1 MDKLKLGQ
9 VELNGTVL
17 STVARVEG
25 MSVPALELR
34 EEGPLDTAALTAA
47 VENDLE
53 IYGEDG
59 VLQGTHAGY
68 HTVVRHSLVLAKVT
82 DLQQELLDT
91 RAALEQVEAEH
102 AALLFES
109 LTGEVLA

>member
-1 MDKLKLGQ
+1 MDKIKFGDL
-9 VELNGTVL
+9 ELTGTVL
-17 STVARVEG
+17 STTARVED
-25 MSVPALELR
+25 MTVPALELR
-34 EEGPLDTAALTAA
+34 VEGPLDQAVLDAAR
-47 VENDLE
+47 ENDLE

-59 VLQGTHAGY
+59 VLQGEHSGY
-68 HTVVRHSLVLAKVT
+68 HTVMRHSLVLAKVT

-102 AALLFES
+102 AALLYEN

>member
-1 MDKLKLGQ
+1 M
-9 VELNGTVL
+9 
-17 STVARVEG
+17 
-25 MSVPALELR
+25 
-34 EEGPLDTAALTAA
+34 
-47 VENDLE
+47 
-53 IYGEDG
+53 GE
-59 VLQGTHAGY
+59 HSGY

-102 AALLFES
+102 AALLYES

>member
-1 MDKLKLGQ
+1 MDKLKLGSL
-9 VELNGTVL
+9 ELQGTAV
-17 STVARVEG
+17 STVARVGG

-34 EEGPLDTAALTAA
+34 VEGPVTEEVLTAA
-47 VENDLE
+47 REQDLE
-53 IYGEDG
+53 IWGEDG
-59 VLQGTHAGY
+59 VLQGSHTGY
-68 HTVVRHSLVLAKVT
+68 HTVARHSLVLAKVT

-102 AALLFES
+102 AALLYES

>member
-1 MDKLKLGQ
+1 MDKLKLGS
-9 VELNGTVL
+9 VELQGTAV
-17 STVARVEG
+17 STVERIGG

-34 EEGPLDTAALTAA
+34 VEGPVDETVLAAAA
-47 VENDLE
+47 EHDLE

-59 VLQGTHAGY
+59 VLQGAHSGY
-68 HTVVRHSLVLAKVT
+68 RTVTRHSLVLARVT

-91 RAALEQVEAEH
+91 RSALEQVEREH

>member
-1 MDKLKLGQ
+1 MDKLKLGSM
-9 VELNGTVL
+9 ELQGTAV
-17 STVARVEG
+17 STVARVGG

-34 EEGPLDTAALTAA
+34 VEGPVSEAVLEAAAQ
-47 VENDLE
+47 NDLE
-53 IYGEDG
+53 ICSQEG
-59 VLQGTHAGY
+59 VLQGTHTGY
-68 HTVVRHSLVLAKVT
+68 RTVVRHSLVLAKVT

-102 AALLFES
+102 AALLYES

>member
-1 MDKLKLGQ
+1 MDKLKFGSL
-9 VELNGTVL
+9 ELQGTAM
-17 STVARVEG
+17 STVAWVGG

-34 EEGPLDTAALTAA
+34 VEGPLDGAALAA
-47 VENDLE
+47 AAQNDLE

-59 VLQGTHAGY
+59 TLQGTHSGY
-68 HTVVRHSLVLAKVT
+68 HTVTRHSLVLAKVT
-82 DLQQELLDT
+82 DLQQELMDT
-91 RAALEQVEAEH
+91 RTALEQVEREH

>member
-1 MDKLKLGQ
+1 MDKLKLGS
-9 VELNGTVL
+9 VELQGTAV
-17 STVARVEG
+17 STVERVGG

-34 EEGPLDTAALTAA
+34 VEGPMDQAVLDAAARY
-47 VENDLE
+47 DLE

-59 VLQGTHAGY
+59 ALQGTHSGY
-68 HTVVRHSLVLAKVT
+68 HTVTRHSLVLAKVT

-91 RAALEQVEAEH
+91 RTALEQVEREH

>member
-1 MDKLKLGQ
+1 MDKIKFG
-9 VELNGTVL
+9 ELELAGTVL
-17 STVARVEG
+17 STVARVGE
-25 MSVPALELR
+25 MNVPALEIR
-34 EEGPLDTAALTAA
+34 VEGPLDQAALDAA
-47 VENDLE
+47 QASALE

-59 VLQGTHAGY
+59 VLQGEHSGY
-68 HTVVRHSLVLAKVT
+68 HTIVRHSLVLAKVT

-102 AALLFES
+102 TALLYES

>member
-1 MDKLKLGQ
+1 MDKLKFGDL
-9 VELNGTVL
+9 ELEGTVL
-17 STVARVEG
+17 STTARVEG

-34 EEGPLDTAALTAA
+34 VEGPLDQAALEA
-47 VENDLE
+47 VQKHELE
-53 IYGEDG
+53 IYGEEG
-59 VLQGTHAGY
+59 QLQGTHAGY
-68 HTVVRHSLVLAKVT
+68 HKVVRHSLVLAKVT

-102 AALLFES
+102 AALLYEN